1 MSIYF
6 KMQTNKDTQTLIL
19 ETLKQKS
26 SAKQLVLDN
35 TFSAFKTLKDVI
47 KYQTQN
53 TRKSIKDITPKITVG
68 HKESGTLQIEML
80 IATDLLVFT
89 MHTSVFVFDK
99 SHPVWKT
106 QLLTKDPDMGYFGV
120 INIYNFLA
128 DSIKY
133 NRFEDL
139 GYLIG
144 RIFVNKNNHFIVEGK
159 RQLGILYNNI
169 GENII
174 DKKSLSKILQ
184 SAILYALDFDL
195 LVPPYEQSAI
205 ISVEQ
210 LKTKNDYVNVKIG
223 KRLGF
228 KFYNEN
234 EDNFLL

>member
-1 MSIYF
+1 M
-6 KMQTNKDTQTLIL
+6 KTTKDPQTLIL

-26 SAKQLVLDN
+26 SVKQLALDN
-35 TFSAFKTLKDVI
+35 TFNAFKILKDVI

-53 TRKSIKDITPKITVG
+53 TRKSIKDITPKISIEY
-68 HKESGTLQIEML
+68 KESGTLQIEML

-89 MHTSVFVFDK
+89 MHTNVFVFDK
-99 SHPVWKT
+99 SHPIWKT
-106 QLLTKDPDMGYFGV
+106 SLLSKDPDMGYFGV

-128 DSIKY
+128 DSFKY

-144 RIFVNKNNHFIVEGK
+144 RIFVNKNNNFIVEGK
-159 RQLGILYNNI
+159 RQLGVLYNNI

-174 DKKSLSKILQ
+174 DKKSLSKIIQ
-184 SAILYALDFDL
+184 STILYILDFDL
-195 LVPPYEQSAI
+195 LVPPYDQSAI
-205 ISVEQ
+205 ITVEQ
-210 LKTKNDYVNVKIG
+210 MKTKNAYMNVKTG